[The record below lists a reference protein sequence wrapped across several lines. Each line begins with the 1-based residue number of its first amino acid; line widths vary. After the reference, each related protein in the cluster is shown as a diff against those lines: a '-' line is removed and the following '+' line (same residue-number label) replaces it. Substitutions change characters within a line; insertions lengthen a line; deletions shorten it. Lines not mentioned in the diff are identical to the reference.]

1 MYLFFKRKII
11 IYYQFIRFS
20 FFVIGIL
27 CLFLNSCSRRQTSPP
42 NWTTIRTGFKTDLHS
57 VYFVDAQYGWVV
69 GDSGTILFSSDGGK
83 TFSHQISPTEYDLVK
98 VAFFDRKKGII
109 LGKKLY
115 RKNGIILNTVDGG
128 LTWKTVNED
137 VDQMNDMV
145 LFPNGE
151 VLAVGLRGNIAY
163 SNSSGR
169 TWKNIRYSDSYNFQS
184 VARKGDKSIAF
195 GGDNGVLMYTEG
207 TDIYSQ
213 QLSAKSIP
221 QILHDAS
228 IKGLHFF
235 SDMSGICIQYESMP
249 PQATIKITDDG
260 GKIWENTIMPINDIK
275 ALFSFSFIDSQ
286 TGYACG
292 GSHFNF
298 FDPNPFNAGALI
310 KTIDGGRNWST
321 VDYGDFV
328 ELGGVF
334 FLSKNDGWIVGRN
347 GFISCFHR

>member
-1 MYLFFKRKII
+1 MRTFGLKYKYVPTKCSDQKCLKRKKE
-11 IYYQFIRFS
+11 
-20 FFVIGIL
+20 FVGNDMESDSKKANLDQI
-27 CLFLNSCSRRQTSPP
+27 SPTPTSSQQISPTP
-42 NWTTIRTGFKTDLHS
+42 T
-57 VYFVDAQYGWVV
+57 
-69 GDSGTILFSSDGGK
+69 SSHQISPTSTSSHQISPTP

-98 VAFFDRKKGII
+98 VAFFDRKNGII

-213 QLSAKSIP
+213 QLSVKSIP
-221 QILHDAS
+221 QILHDTS

-260 GKIWENTIMPINDIK
+260 GKIWENTTMPINDIK